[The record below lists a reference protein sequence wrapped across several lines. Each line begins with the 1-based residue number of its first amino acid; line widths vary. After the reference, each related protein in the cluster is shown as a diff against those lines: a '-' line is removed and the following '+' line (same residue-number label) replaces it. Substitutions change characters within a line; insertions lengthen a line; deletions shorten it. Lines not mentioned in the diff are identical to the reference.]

1 MKKWLLLMSAA
12 LVLVVLSACG
22 ESEETSAAQEGETI
36 TVEHELGETEV
47 PKNPD
52 NVVVFDYGIVD
63 SLDQLGVDIAA
74 VAKNSLP
81 EYLSH
86 YDSDEYE
93 NAGSLKEPDFEKI
106 SQMEPGLIIISG
118 RQASVYEQLSE
129 IAPTVHLG
137 VDTTNYME
145 SFEQNMMTLGEIFDK
160 KDAVEEEVA
169 SIKADIEKVNDKA
182 SNMDEEALIILAN
195 DGKVSAYGSFS
206 RFGIIHDVFGV
217 KPVDDTIEASTHGQ
231 SISFEYITE
240 KNPDHLFVIDRGAV
254 VGGESSVKQVVENE
268 LVMKTNAYQN
278 DKITYLDPEYW
289 YLSGGGLQSV
299 SAMVDEVD
307 ASLE

>member
-1 MKKWLLLMSAA
+1 MKKWLLLMSVAM
-12 LVLVVLSACG
+12 VLVVLSACG

-47 PKNPD
+47 PKNPE

-81 EYLSH
+81 EYLSQ

-106 SQMEPGLIIISG
+106 SQMDPGLIIISG

-129 IAPTVHLG
+129 IAPTIHLG

-160 KDAVEEEVA
+160 KDAVKEEVA
-169 SIKADIEKVNDKA
+169 SLKAGIEKVNEKA

-195 DGKVSAYGSFS
+195 DGKVSAYGPSS
-206 RFGIIHDVFGV
+206 RFGIIHDVLGV

-231 SISFEYITE
+231 SISFEYITK
-240 KNPDHLFVIDRGAV
+240 KNPDYLYVIDRGAV

-268 LVMKTNAYQN
+268 LVKKTDAYKN
-278 DKITYLDPEYW
+278 DNIIYLDPEYW
-289 YLSGGGLQSV
+289 YLSGGGLQSM
-299 SAMVDEVD
+299 SAMVEEIG